1 MEKKPLLG
9 GYPLVLLDVVRFA
22 TARAAATLS
31 GVVALV
37 AATSGAR
44 VATSGARA
52 AARSAAAVVTARL
65 SAVVTARS
73 VTAVTFL
80 GHFTAKG
87 SNLTHL
93 AISKARTCLMR

>member
-1 MEKKPLLG
+1 MERKPLLG

-44 VATSGARA
+44 VAASGARA
-52 AARSAAAVVTARL
+52 ATSFSCTLPIVLVLASHSLIEAHL
-65 SAVVTARS
+65 L
-73 VTAVTFL
+73 FL
-80 GHFTAKG
+80 HPP
-87 SNLTHL
+87 
-93 AISKARTCLMR
+93 SKLIQRYDVPI